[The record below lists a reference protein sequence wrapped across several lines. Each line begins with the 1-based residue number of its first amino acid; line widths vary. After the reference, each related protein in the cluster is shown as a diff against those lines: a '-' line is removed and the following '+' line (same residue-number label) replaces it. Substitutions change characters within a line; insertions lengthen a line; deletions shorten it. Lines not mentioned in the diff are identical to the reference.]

1 MNEHRQKILLK
12 DISVKKQWLILVIC
26 VIVFAFAAAG
36 VTEAAGES
44 SSPLK
49 LSMSIDNTG
58 KPAEIAS
65 TLKIVLFLT
74 ALSLLPGLLLSM
86 TAFTRIIIVL
96 SFVRKALSFQ
106 TLPPNQILIGI
117 SLFLTFFVM
126 APVFKQVNTEALQPY
141 LQEEITQNVAFE
153 KALVPFQKFMLKQ
166 TREKDIALFVNV
178 AKMERPRS
186 PKDIPIHILIP
197 AFITSE
203 LKTSFQM
210 GFLLFLPFLIIDM
223 VVACVLT
230 AMGMFMLPPAMI
242 AMPFKLI
249 LFVLV
254 DGWQLVI
261 QSLVSSIA

>member
-1 MNEHRQKILLK
+1 M
-12 DISVKKQWLILVIC
+12 KKQWLILIIC
-26 VIVFAFAAAG
+26 AIVVAFVAMG
-36 VTEAAGES
+36 VAEAASEP
-44 SSPLK
+44 SSPLQ
-49 LSMSIDNTG
+49 LTMSIDNKG
-58 KPAEIAS
+58 KPAEIAG

-117 SLFLTFFVM
+117 SLFLTIFVM
-126 APVFKQVNTEALQPY
+126 APVWKQVNSEALQPY
-141 LQEEITQNVAFE
+141 LKEEITQNVAFE
-153 KALVPFQKFMLKQ
+153 RALVPFQKFMLKQ

-186 PKDIPIHILIP
+186 PKDIPMHILIP

-210 GFLLFLPFLIIDM
+210 GFILFLPFLIIDM

-261 QSLVSSIA
+261 QSLVSSIT

>member
-1 MNEHRQKILLK
+1 MM
-12 DISVKKQWLILVIC
+12 KKWLMMSGACGIAVIFC
-26 VIVFAFAAAG
+26 FWGMA
-36 VTEAAGES
+36 EAAGES
-44 SSPLK
+44 GMPLK
-49 LSMSIDNTG
+49 LSMSIDNLG
-58 KPAEIAS
+58 KPKEIAS

-74 ALSLLPGLLLSM
+74 ALSMLPGLLLSM

-117 SLFLTFFVM
+117 SLFLTVFVM
-126 APVFKQVNTEALQPY
+126 APVWKQVNSEALQPF
-141 LQEEITQNVAFE
+141 LKEEITQNEAFARGME
-153 KALVPFQKFMLKQ
+153 PFQKFMLRQ
-166 TREKDIALFVNV
+166 TREKDIALFVNI
-178 AKMERPRS
+178 AKMERPNS
-186 PKDIPIHILIP
+186 AKDVPMHVLIP

-210 GFLLFLPFLIIDM
+210 GFILFLPFLVIDM

-230 AMGMFMLPPAMI
+230 AMGMFMLPPVMI
-242 AMPFKLI
+242 SMPFKLI

-261 QSLVSSIA
+261 QSLISSVA